1 MVVGIGLEPMKPEG
15 VAFTARSRCRLS
27 NQPKWSVEWELNPPN
42 PLWKR
47 GTQPL
52 CHRRMAQEPELI
64 PASSADLAEAL

>member
-1 MVVGIGLEPMKPEG
+1 
-15 VAFTARSRCRLS
+15 LS